1 MEATTYFD
9 QGYEDQLEKLG
20 FNVKGMASSVGN
32 FFKTQV
38 GGRARQFGQNVR
50 DETKGLLNRPVHPK
64 QYSVLSGDTT
74 SPELMRSALTT
85 DTAGAGTS
93 GIRHLS
99 GAGLEQRVSGAL
111 KDMDMRK
118 ARGDE
123 LFKRTYIP
131 RNHSALKVSG
141 EYRPAPRTVRP
152 YPGAQPLSQQPVTQ
166 KGWVNPPPGQAP
178 QVGWRNPPPG
188 QVQHSAVMPFRP
200 TAVSQPPPQMA
211 VNQDMLSTR
220 VASEVDMNYYEQGY
234 ADRLVQLG
242 LYKDAGL
249 KDLAGKVRDLGSRA
263 LGKSKATVAARR
275 ANITSGRQA
284 VTAAKDEKMLQGVRD
299 KYKTKVDEIKG
310 TQPSSGEKYTPPPEL
325 QELLDK
331 YKPGTTTPPGPTP
344 PPAIPTP
351 PAGTEAEGP
360 GNWEKFKGW
369 WGERKPWQQVGMGA
383 AVAAPVAAGLYMAG
397 KDNPPSLAQQ
407 QMGYTPQY

>member
-20 FNVKGMASSVGN
+20 FNIKGMASSVGN
-32 FFKTQV
+32 FLRYQV

-50 DETKGLLNRPVHPK
+50 DEAKGLLNRPVHPK
-64 QYSVLSGDTT
+64 QYSSIAGDAGMA
-74 SPELMRSALTT
+74 PKQLQSALTT
-85 DTAGAGTS
+85 DKAGVGTS
-93 GIRHLS
+93 GISHLS

-131 RNHSALKVSG
+131 RNHSALKVPG
-141 EYRPAPRTVRP
+141 EYRPAPRTVKP
-152 YPGAQPLSQQPVTQ
+152 FPGVQPLPQLPVTQ
-166 KGWVNPPPGQAP
+166 A
-178 QVGWRNPPPG
+178 GWRKPP
-188 QVQHSAVMPFRP
+188 QAAQQHSAVMPFRP
-200 TAVSQPPPQMA
+200 TAVSQPPPMA

-234 ADRLVQLG
+234 ADQMVQLG
-242 LYKDAGL
+242 LYKDAGI
-249 KDLAGKVRDLGSRA
+249 KELAGKARDIGSRA
-263 LGKSKATVAARR
+263 LGKSKETVVARR
-275 ANITSGRQA
+275 AAINSGRKA
-284 VTAAKDEKMLQGVRD
+284 VTGARDAKELEGINTKF
-299 KYKTKVDEIKG
+299 KTKVDEIKG
-310 TQPSSGEKYTPPPEL
+310 TPKPTGNEYVPPPEI
-325 QELLDK
+325 QAILDK
-331 YKPGTTTPPGPTP
+331 HKPGAATAAASAP
-344 PPAIPTP
+344 PPITP

-369 WGERKPWQQVGMGA
+369 WGQRAPWQQVGMGA